1 MYKFLSFHDISLLI
15 KVEESYITKVKIIF
29 GALEFIFASLKK
41 LTLTHSG
48 QIAKWDRHGGFLL
61 SFLFKPLFH

>member
-15 KVEESYITKVKIIF
+15 KVEESYIIKVKIIF
-29 GALEFIFASLKK
+29 VALEFIFESLKK

-48 QIAKWDRHGGFLL
+48 QIAKRDGPLGFFL